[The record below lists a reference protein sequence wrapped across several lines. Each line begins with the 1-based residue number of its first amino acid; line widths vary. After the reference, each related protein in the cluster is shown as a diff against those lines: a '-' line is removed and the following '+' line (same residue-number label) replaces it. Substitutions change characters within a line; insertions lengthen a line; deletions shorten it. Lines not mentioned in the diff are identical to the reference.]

1 MRPAVAASIVLVILL
16 GAAPVAHADLTL
28 FAGTNVTPSNRPVRG
43 FAVGL
48 SLLIVGFEF
57 EYSDTTADEMAA
69 APRLRSGMFNMHVQ
83 TPFGVAGLQ
92 FYGTAGGGLFR
103 EEGSSLAGNQRR
115 NQLRRGRQDL
125 CRRTDPHASGL
136 SRLQVARRTATYR
149 PPADLRWAEHQF
161 LNRRPHATRQSANP
175 PARRANARRVHT
187 TGLSGRRAGWAP

>member
-103 EEGSSLAGNQRR
+103 EEGSSLLETSAGTNFGGGVKISVAGPIRMRVDYRVFRLLGAPQHTAHQRIY
-115 NQLRRGRQDL
+115 
-125 CRRTDPHASGL
+125 AGL
-136 SRLQVARRTATYR
+136 NIS
-149 PPADLRWAEHQF
+149 F
-161 LNRRPHATRQSANP
+161 
-175 PARRANARRVHT
+175 
-187 TGLSGRRAGWAP
+187 